1 MAAYHVLN
9 CEKLQ
14 CHEKTFKVTMH
25 KIQNDTNVLK
35 ELPVVL
41 IMFKIYAADPYE
53 ICYPTWS
60 VMMYGKYK
68 KMVVWYV
75 WFTPNLLVKYTQL
88 FEWSS
93 FS

>member
-35 ELPVVL
+35 EWPVVL

-53 ICYPTWS
+53 ICYPT
-60 VMMYGKYK
+60 
-68 KMVVWYV
+68 
-75 WFTPNLLVKYTQL
+75 
-88 FEWSS
+88 
-93 FS
+93 